1 MKLKGKLSYA
11 GPIGPIGPTGPKG
24 ADGTGSAIGP
34 TGANGAVGPTGPMGP
49 TGPIGATG
57 TPGLAGSIGPT
68 GPIGLTGDTG
78 PTGPTG
84 ADGAV
89 GPTGPTGATGAVGP
103 TGAKGDVAGIDRVN
117 NTVIIGSLSSK
128 GTQQFGNNNNAIIS
142 DVESNTI
149 AQNINIANGKGG
161 NLIITKS
168 LSDSNITIGGNS
180 SVICGELEDSRAQL
194 STINHSATAGI
205 TVASISTAGTVQNNG
220 LGSVAIGNCV
230 GGMIKATANGSCAI
244 GVANGLA
251 GNGTDNLTATGE
263 ASFAQGLGNTSSG
276 IASVAHGKGT
286 TASGDYSA
294 TFGRY
299 TEASSS
305 CQFIIGEYNES
316 VSGNIMFAIGIGSQY
331 GRSNAMTVDNAGNAT
346 FAGTVSPSGADYAEY
361 FEWADGNTESEDRIG
376 CLVALE
382 GNKIKKANSTDEILG
397 IISGSQSVAGDSAEM
412 NWCNKYLKDEFD
424 RIIYD
429 EKIVHHDAIYDK
441 DNVKVRDEYDETV
454 RIPKINP
461 DYNSELEYVPR
472 SKRKEWGAVGLLGKI
487 KVRYTGELSVGDY
500 ITAQNGI
507 AIKSETKTN
516 LRVLEIINDH
526 IARILIK

>member
-1 MKLKGKLSYA
+1 MNLKGKLSYA
-11 GPIGPIGPTGPKG
+11 GPM
-24 ADGTGSAIGP
+24 
-34 TGANGAVGPTGPMGP
+34 GPTGPM
-49 TGPIGATG
+49 
-57 TPGLAGSIGPT
+57 
-68 GPIGLTGDTG
+68 
-78 PTGPTG
+78 
-84 ADGAV
+84 
-89 GPTGPTGATGAVGP
+89 GATGAVGP
-103 TGAKGDVAGIDRVN
+103 TGAKGDDAGIGRVN
-117 NTVIIGSLSSK
+117 NTVIIGNLSSQ

-142 DVESNTI
+142 DVESDTI

-168 LSDSNITIGGNS
+168 LSDSNITIGGTS
-180 SVICGELEDSRAQL
+180 SVICGELEDSRKQL

-205 TVASISTAGTVQNNG
+205 TAVNVSTAGTVQNNG

-230 GGMIKATANGSCAI
+230 AGRIEATANGSCAI
-244 GVANGLA
+244 GVTNGLA
-251 GNGTDNLTATGE
+251 GNLTDNLLATGE
-263 ASFAQGLGNTSSG
+263 ASFAQGAGNISSG

-305 CQFIIGEYNES
+305 CQFVIGEYNEG
-316 VSGNIMFAIGIGSQY
+316 VSGNIMFVIGMGSEY
-331 GRSNAMTVDNAGNAT
+331 GRANAMTVDNAGNAT
-346 FAGTVSPSGADYAEY
+346 FAGTVSPAGADYAEY

-382 GNKIKKANSTDEILG
+382 GNKIKKANTTDEILG

-429 EKIVHHDAIYDK
+429 EKTVHHDAIYDK
-441 DNVKVRDEYDETV
+441 DNVKVQDEYDETV

-472 SKRKEWGAVGLLGKI
+472 SKRKEWDAVGLLGKI
-487 KVRYTGELSVGDY
+487 RVRYTGELSVGDY

>member
-1 MKLKGKLSYA
+1 MNLKGKLSYA
-11 GPIGPIGPTGPKG
+11 GPIGPIGPTGPTG
-24 ADGTGSAIGP
+24 AD
-34 TGANGAVGPTGPMGP
+34 GAVGPTGPMGP
-49 TGPIGATG
+49 TG
-57 TPGLAGSIGPT
+57 
-68 GPIGLTGDTG
+68 
-78 PTGPTG
+78 
-84 ADGAV
+84 
-89 GPTGPTGATGAVGP
+89 
-103 TGAKGDVAGIDRVN
+103 AKGDDAGIGKVN
-117 NTVIIGSLSSK
+117 NTVIIGSLSSN
-128 GTQQFGNNNNAIIS
+128 GTQQFGNNHNAIIS
-142 DVESNTI
+142 DVESDTI

-168 LSDSNITIGGNS
+168 LNDSNITIGGNS
-180 SVICGELEDSRAQL
+180 SVICGELEDSRQQL

-205 TVASISTAGTVQNNG
+205 TVAHILGAGTVQTNG
-220 LGSVAIGNCV
+220 FGSVAVGNCV
-230 GGMIKATANGSCAI
+230 GGTIQATADGSCAI
-244 GVANGLA
+244 GVANGYA
-251 GNGTDNLTATGE
+251 GDLTDNLMATGE
-263 ASFAQGLGNTSSG
+263 ASFAQGRGNVASG

-305 CQFIIGEYNES
+305 CQFIIGEYNQS
-316 VSGNIMFAIGIGSQY
+316 VSGNIMFVIGMGSEY
-331 GRSNAMTVDNAGNAT
+331 GRANAMTVDNAGNAT

-376 CLVALE
+376 CLVALDC
-382 GNKIKKANSTDEILG
+382 NKIKKANTTDEILG

-429 EKIVHHDAIYDK
+429 EKTVHHDAIYDK

-454 RIPKINP
+454 RIPKLNP

-472 SKRKEWGAVGLLGKI
+472 SKRKEWDAVGLLGKI

>member
-1 MKLKGKLSYA
+1 MMNLRGKLSYA
-11 GPIGPIGPTGPKG
+11 GPMGPIGPTGPKG
-24 ADGTGSAIGP
+24 ADGSGSAIGP
-34 TGANGAVGPTGPMGP
+34 TGANGAVGPTG
-49 TGPIGATG
+49 
-57 TPGLAGSIGPT
+57 S
-68 GPIGLTGDTG
+68 IGLTGATG
-78 PTGPTG
+78 PKG

-89 GPTGPTGATGAVGP
+89 GPTGPMGATGAMGP
-103 TGAKGDVAGIDRVN
+103 TGAKGEVEGIDRVN
-117 NTVIIGSLSSK
+117 NTVIIGKLSSQ

-168 LSDSNITIGGNS
+168 LSDSNITIGGTS
-180 SVICGELEDSRAQL
+180 SVICGELEDSRKQL

-230 GGMIKATANGSCAI
+230 GGMIKATADGSCAI

-251 GNGTDNLTATGE
+251 GNLTDILSATGE
-263 ASFAQGLGNTSSG
+263 ASFAQGAGNMASG

-316 VSGNIMFAIGIGSQY
+316 VPGNIMFAIGMGSEY
-331 GRSNAMTVDNAGNAT
+331 GRANAMTVDNAGNAT

-382 GNKIKKANSTDEILG
+382 GNKIKKANTTDEILG

-429 EKIVHHDAIYDK
+429 EKTVHHDAIYDK

-454 RIPKINP
+454 RIPKLNP
-461 DYNSELEYVPR
+461 DYNSELEYIPR